1 MLEFILG
8 LLVGGLCGALTII
21 IVQGGKLADE
31 NLPKVNKNTEQTTK
45 TE

>member
-31 NLPKVNKNTEQTTK
+31 NMPKVPEDKEQTK